1 MSCEKILDLISARL
15 DGRLTAQEQAEL
27 DAHLQTCPACRAIA
41 KELEGIHSALTELDE
56 VPAPADLSSGVLAK
70 IKAERN
76 AGRRRVFRTVASL
89 AACLVLCVG
98 VVRITDATY
107 SDLTRSS
114 GTTKADGFSYHTT
127 RSESALADEAAPA
140 EAEAKAVPGAACYVA
155 DDAKFKALPLSIAAH
170 SLTPTVIDRIPTAR
184 LLDSTDGLARFLT
197 QFPNDD
203 LSEAAAPYDEL
214 FFLQNRLLA
223 VVLQEPSSTITH
235 AVSRLT
241 DNSVTIL
248 RDTTVIGEADHPRW
262 LLFIPTQ
269 LEGPE
274 RSMQVILTDS

>member
-1 MSCEKILDLISARL
+1 MSCEKYLDLISARL
-15 DGRLTAQEQAEL
+15 DGELTAQEQAEL

-41 KELEGIHSALTELDE
+41 KELEGMHSALTELSE
-56 VPAPADLSSGVLAK
+56 VPAPAELSQTVLSK

-76 AGRRRVFRTVASL
+76 ANRRRVFRTVASL

-107 SDLTRSS
+107 SDLPRSS
-114 GTTKADGFSYHTT
+114 GATKADGFSYLA
-127 RSESALADEAAPA
+127 RSESALADQAAPA
-140 EAEAKAVPGAACYVA
+140 EAEAAAAPKAACYAA
-155 DDAKFKALPLSIAAH
+155 DDAKFKALPLSIAAYP
-170 SLTPTVIDRIPTAR
+170 LTQTVIDRLPTAQ
-184 LLDSTDGLARFLT
+184 LLDSAEGLIRFLT
-197 QFPNDD
+197 QFPKDD
-203 LSEAAAPYDEL
+203 LSEATATYDEI

-241 DNSVTIL
+241 EDSVTIL